1 MGRAACFTEGR
12 ALPPAAREEAEQREH
27 ENDDQDNPENA
38 QCSHLLRASS
48 SSLYNGFPALKVSQA
63 GLDETRLAGIIGLQK
78 PARLPRQQRFSCRP
92 AGQRQAM
99 PRAIWSG
106 SISFGLVNVPVRMYS
121 AISEHK
127 LHFHF
132 VHEPDQSPIGY
143 QKVCK
148 LEDKPVPDDEV
159 VKAFEFEPGEYVFM
173 EDEDFEAARV
183 EGYKTIEITD
193 FVQYEQVDPIYFAR
207 TYYLGPEEGGE
218 KVYTLLLR
226 ALEDSGLAGIS
237 KFVMGDRQY
246 LGALRARDGV
256 IILEQM
262 YFADEIR
269 PPNEIKPPRTQV
281 SKEELA
287 MAEQL
292 IENFAGDFKPEKYK
306 DTYRDAL
313 CAIIRAKRA
322 GKEVHR
328 APETEEA
335 APPDL
340 LEALRAS
347 IDAAGGGRGRSRG
360 RASSNGPRRG
370 DLSGLSKAQ
379 LDDRARKAKI
389 PGRSKMS
396 KDELI
401 EALSEAA

>member
-1 MGRAACFTEGR
+1 
-12 ALPPAAREEAEQREH
+12 
-27 ENDDQDNPENA
+27 
-38 QCSHLLRASS
+38 
-48 SSLYNGFPALKVSQA
+48 
-63 GLDETRLAGIIGLQK
+63 
-78 PARLPRQQRFSCRP
+78 
-92 AGQRQAM
+92 M

-106 SISFGLVNVPVRMYS
+106 AISFGLVNVPVRMYS

-132 VHEPDQSPIGY
+132 VHEEDESPIGY
-143 QKVCK
+143 QKICK
-148 LEDKPVPDDEV
+148 LEDKPVPDQEI

-173 EDEDFEAARV
+173 EEEDFEAARI

-193 FVQYEQVDPIYFAR
+193 FVPYEQIDPIYFAR
-207 TYYLGPEEGGE
+207 TYYLGPAERGE
-218 KVYTLLLR
+218 KVYNLLVR
-226 ALEDSGLAGIS
+226 AMEDSGLAGVA
-237 KFVMGDRQY
+237 KFVMRDRQN
-246 LGALRARDGV
+246 LGVLRVRDGV
-256 IILEQM
+256 ITLEQM

-269 PPNEIKPPRTQV
+269 DLDDVKPPKARV

-292 IENFAGDFKPEKYK
+292 IENFAGDFEPEKYK
-306 DTYRDAL
+306 DTYREAL
-313 CAIIRAKRA
+313 CEIIRAKRT

-328 APETEEA
+328 APEAEEA

-347 IDAAGGGRGRSRG
+347 IEAAGNGRARRSRKA
-360 RASSNGPRRG
+360 RSSRNGSNR
-370 DLSGLSKAQ
+370 DLSRLSKTE
-379 LDDRARKAKI
+379 LDERARKANI
-389 PGRSKMS
+389 PGRSKMT

>member
-1 MGRAACFTEGR
+1 
-12 ALPPAAREEAEQREH
+12 
-27 ENDDQDNPENA
+27 
-38 QCSHLLRASS
+38 
-48 SSLYNGFPALKVSQA
+48 
-63 GLDETRLAGIIGLQK
+63 
-78 PARLPRQQRFSCRP
+78 
-92 AGQRQAM
+92 M

-143 QKVCK
+143 QKICK
-148 LEDKPVPDDEV
+148 VEDKPVPDDEV

-173 EDEDFEAARV
+173 EDEDFEAART

-193 FVQYEQVDPIYFAR
+193 FVPYEQVDPIYFAR

-218 KVYTLLLR
+218 KVYNLLLR
-226 ALEDSGLAGIS
+226 ALEESGLTGIS
-237 KFVMGDRQY
+237 KFVMRDRQY
-246 LGALRARDGV
+246 LGALRPRDGV
-256 IILEQM
+256 IALEQM
-262 YFADEIR
+262 YFADEVR
-269 PPNEIKPPRTQV
+269 STDEVKPDKAGV

-292 IENFAGDFKPEKYK
+292 IDNFAGDFEPKKYK
-306 DTYRDAL
+306 DSYREAL
-313 CAIIRAKRA
+313 CDIIRAKRA
-322 GKEVHR
+322 GKEVHH
-328 APETEEA
+328 AAEVEEE

-347 IDAAGGGRGRSRG
+347 IEAAGGGRSRARRT
-360 RASSNGPRRG
+360 RASRDGASRN
-370 DLSGLSKAQ
+370 LSGLSKAE

-401 EALSEAA
+401 EALEAA

>member
-1 MGRAACFTEGR
+1 
-12 ALPPAAREEAEQREH
+12 
-27 ENDDQDNPENA
+27 
-38 QCSHLLRASS
+38 
-48 SSLYNGFPALKVSQA
+48 
-63 GLDETRLAGIIGLQK
+63 
-78 PARLPRQQRFSCRP
+78 
-92 AGQRQAM
+92 M

-127 LHFHF
+127 LQFHF

-148 LEDKPVPDDEV
+148 LEDKPVPDEEI

-173 EDEDFEAARV
+173 EDDDFEAARA

-193 FVQYEQVDPIYFAR
+193 FVPYEQVDPIYFAR

-237 KFVMGDRQY
+237 KFVMRDRQY
-246 LGALRARDGV
+246 LGALRIRDGM
-256 IILEQM
+256 ITLEQM

-269 PPNEIKPPRTQV
+269 PLDEIKPARTKV
-281 SKEELA
+281 SQEELA

-292 IENFAGDFKPEKYK
+292 IDNFAGDFKPEKYK

-313 CAIIRAKRA
+313 CEIIRAKRA

-347 IDAAGGGRGRSRG
+347 IQAAGGGHGR
-360 RASSNGPRRG
+360 PRRTG
-370 DLSGLSKAQ
+370 ASRNGSRRDLSGLSKAE

>member
-1 MGRAACFTEGR
+1 
-12 ALPPAAREEAEQREH
+12 
-27 ENDDQDNPENA
+27 
-38 QCSHLLRASS
+38 
-48 SSLYNGFPALKVSQA
+48 
-63 GLDETRLAGIIGLQK
+63 
-78 PARLPRQQRFSCRP
+78 LPRQDTKTGFRLLEPGKCEP
-92 AGQRQAM
+92 M

-106 SISFGLVNVPVRMYS
+106 AISFGLVNVPVRMYS
-121 AISEHK
+121 AIAEHK

-132 VHEPDQSPIGY
+132 VHQKDESPIGY
-143 QKVCK
+143 QKICK
-148 LEDKPVPDDEV
+148 LEDRPVPDDEI

-173 EDEDFEAARV
+173 EEEDFEAARV

-193 FVQYEQVDPIYFAR
+193 FVPYEQIDPIYFAR
-207 TYYLGPEEGGE
+207 TYYLGPDEGGE
-218 KVYTLLLR
+218 KVYNLLLR
-226 ALEDSGLAGIS
+226 AMEDSGLAGVA
-237 KFVMGDRQY
+237 KFVMRDRQN
-246 LGALRARDGV
+246 LGALRVRDEV
-256 IILEQM
+256 ITLEQM

-269 PPNEIKPPRTQV
+269 DLDDVKPSKASV

-292 IENFAGDFKPEKYK
+292 IDNFAGDFKPKKYK

-313 CAIIRAKRA
+313 CEIIRAKRA

-347 IDAAGGGRGRSRG
+347 IEAAGNGRARRSRRA
-360 RASSNGPRRG
+360 RASRNGSSR
-370 DLSGLSKAQ
+370 DLSRLSKSE
-379 LDDRARKAKI
+379 LDKRAREANI
-389 PGRSKMS
+389 PGRSKMT

>member
-1 MGRAACFTEGR
+1 
-12 ALPPAAREEAEQREH
+12 
-27 ENDDQDNPENA
+27 
-38 QCSHLLRASS
+38 
-48 SSLYNGFPALKVSQA
+48 
-63 GLDETRLAGIIGLQK
+63 
-78 PARLPRQQRFSCRP
+78 
-92 AGQRQAM
+92 M

-106 SISFGLVNVPVRMYS
+106 AITFGLVNVPVRMYS

-127 LHFHF
+127 LHFHW
-132 VHEPDQSPIGY
+132 VHKQDESPIGY
-143 QKVCK
+143 QKICK

-183 EGYKTIEITD
+183 EGYKTIDISD
-193 FVQYEQVDPIYFAR
+193 FVPYEQIDPIYFAR
-207 TYYLGPEEGGE
+207 TYYLGPQEGTE
-218 KVYTLLLR
+218 KVYSLLTR
-226 ALEDSGLAGIS
+226 AMEDSGLAAIA
-237 KFVMGDRQY
+237 KFVMRDRQN
-246 LGALRARDGV
+246 LGCLRIRDGV
-256 IILEQM
+256 ITLEQL

-269 PPNEIKPPRTQV
+269 DLEEIKPPAARV

-292 IENFAGDFKPEKYK
+292 IDNFSGDFKPEKYH

-313 CAIIRAKRA
+313 CEVIRAKRK
-322 GKEVHR
+322 GKQVHR

-335 APPDL
+335 PPPDL

-347 IDAAGGGRGRSRG
+347 IAAAGRGSGSRRRRNGGD
-360 RASSNGPRRG
+360 G
-370 DLSGLSKAQ
+370 DLSALSKAE
-379 LDDRARKAKI
+379 LDRRAKQGNIA
-389 PGRSKMS
+389 GRSKMT

>member
-1 MGRAACFTEGR
+1 
-12 ALPPAAREEAEQREH
+12 
-27 ENDDQDNPENA
+27 
-38 QCSHLLRASS
+38 
-48 SSLYNGFPALKVSQA
+48 
-63 GLDETRLAGIIGLQK
+63 
-78 PARLPRQQRFSCRP
+78 
-92 AGQRQAM
+92 M

-132 VHEPDQSPIGY
+132 VHEPDESPIGY

-148 LEDKPVPDDEV
+148 LEDRPVPDDEI

-173 EDEDFEAARV
+173 DDEDFEAARA
-183 EGYKTIEITD
+183 EGYKTIEIAD
-193 FVQYEQVDPIYFAR
+193 FVPYEQVDPIYFAR

-226 ALEDSGLAGIS
+226 ALEDSGFAGIS
-237 KFVMGDRQY
+237 KFVMRDRQF
-246 LGALRARDGV
+246 LGALRVRDGMLT
-256 IILEQM
+256 LEQM

-269 PPNEIKPPRTQV
+269 SLDEIKPQRTEV

-292 IENFAGDFKPEKYK
+292 IDNFAGDFKPQKYK

-313 CAIIRAKRA
+313 CEIIRDKRA
-322 GKEVHR
+322 GKEVHH

-347 IDAAGGGRGRSRG
+347 IAAADRGRGRPPR
-360 RASSNGPRRG
+360 RASRSRNGSRG
-370 DLSGLSKAQ
+370 DLSGLSKAE
-379 LDDRARKAKI
+379 LDHRARKAKI

-401 EALSEAA
+401 EALS